1 MESALLHLGFEVLS
15 LVAILFLL
23 LMLVLA
29 LFEPGLPYKVIAQ
42 RSAPPD
48 SERFRRVLAAL
59 AGSHV
64 HEKTQV
70 DVLSAGQAFYDA
82 MLEEV
87 RGARQ
92 TINLE
97 AYIFK
102 RGDVTRRFV
111 AALLE
116 RARAGVRVNMNLDA
130 IGSFTTW
137 AGYFKELRAAGGRVH
152 FYHPLRWYNLP
163 RFNNRTHRE
172 ILVVDGRVGFVGGA
186 GYADYWSSP
195 HGPGKRKK
203 PWRDTMFRVR
213 GGAVTGLQSTFVENW
228 VETTGELLSGEEY
241 FPFCPAP
248 GRTPAMV
255 VTSSPTTGR
264 STRGRLL
271 YQTLLAS
278 ATKSI
283 HITTPYFLPDKAA
296 RAEMVRAMRE
306 RGVEIKIV
314 TPGQHTDHLIT
325 RRSSRRLFGDLL
337 RAGAWIGEY
346 QPTMIH
352 AKVML
357 VDGVVSVVGSTNFD
371 HRSFGLNDEVNLVT
385 FDAALADRLE
395 EDFARDQALC
405 RAVSY
410 KEWMGRSRVERL
422 TEWFGW
428 LLERQQ

>member
-1 MESALLHLGFEVLS
+1 MQSALLHLGFEVLS
-15 LVAILFLL
+15 LIAICFLL
-23 LMLVLA
+23 LMLLLA

-42 RSAPPD
+42 RSAAPD
-48 SERFRRVLAAL
+48 SGRFQRVLAAL
-59 AGSHV
+59 AGSHI

-70 DVLSAGQAFYDA
+70 EVLSTGQAFYDA
-82 MLEEV
+82 MLEEI
-87 RGARQ
+87 RSARQ

-102 RGDVTRRFV
+102 RGEVARRFV
-111 AALLE
+111 DALLE

-137 AGYFKELRAAGGRVH
+137 AGFFKELREAGGRVH

-186 GYADYWSSP
+186 GYADYWALF

-213 GGAVTGLQSTFVENW
+213 GGAVTGLQSTFAENW

-271 YQTLLAS
+271 YQTLLGS
-278 ATKSI
+278 ARKSI

-306 RGVEIKIV
+306 RGVEIKVV

-352 AKVML
+352 AKVMI

-385 FDAALADRLE
+385 FDPALADRLE
-395 EDFARDQALC
+395 EDFVKDQALC

-410 KEWMGRSRVERL
+410 KEWMGRSLVERL

>member
-1 MESALLHLGFEVLS
+1 MESALVHLGFEVLS
-15 LVAILFLL
+15 LIAILFLL

-42 RSAPPD
+42 RSAAPD
-48 SERFRRVLAAL
+48 SERFQRVLAAL
-59 AGSHV
+59 AGSHI
-64 HEKTQV
+64 HERTRV
-70 DVLSAGQAFYDA
+70 EVLSAGEVFYEA
-82 MLEEV
+82 MLEEI
-87 RGARQ
+87 RSARQ

-102 RGDVTRRFV
+102 RGDVARRFV
-111 AALLE
+111 DALLE

-137 AGYFKELRAAGGRVH
+137 LGFFKELREAGGRVH

-186 GYADYWSSP
+186 GYADYWMSP
-195 HGPGKRKK
+195 HGPRKRKK
-203 PWRDTMFRVR
+203 PWRDTMFKVQ

-241 FPFCPAP
+241 FPFCPAS

-278 ATKSI
+278 AQKSI
-283 HITTPYFLPDKAA
+283 HITTPYFLPDKTA

-306 RGVEIKIV
+306 RGVELKIV

-352 AKVML
+352 AKVMI

-385 FDAALADRLE
+385 FDPALADRLE
-395 EDFARDQALC
+395 DDFVKDQALC

-410 KEWMGRSRVERL
+410 KEWMGRSRIERL

>member
-15 LVAILFLL
+15 LIAICFLL

-42 RSAPPD
+42 RSAAPD
-48 SERFRRVLAAL
+48 SARFQRVLAAL
-59 AGSHV
+59 AGSHI
-64 HEKTQV
+64 HDKTRV
-70 DVLSAGQAFYDA
+70 EVLSAGQAFYEA
-82 MLEEV
+82 MLEEI
-87 RGARQ
+87 RSARQ

-102 RGDVTRRFV
+102 RGDVARRFV

-137 AGYFKELRAAGGRVH
+137 AGFFKELREAGGRVH
-152 FYHPLRWYNLP
+152 YYHPLRWYTLP

-186 GYADYWSSP
+186 GYADYWLEP
-195 HGPGKRKK
+195 HGRGRRKK
-203 PWRDTMFRVR
+203 PWRDTMFKVQ

-228 VETTGELLSGEEY
+228 VETTGEVLSGEEY
-241 FPFCPAP
+241 FPLASAP
-248 GRTPAMV
+248 GSTQAMV

-278 ATKSI
+278 ARKSI
-283 HITTPYFLPDKAA
+283 HITTPYFLPDKTA

-306 RGVEIKIV
+306 RGVEIKVV

-352 AKVML
+352 AKVMI
-357 VDGVVSVVGSTNFD
+357 VDGAVSVVGSTNFD

-385 FDAALADRLE
+385 FDPALADRLE
-395 EDFARDQALC
+395 EDFVQDQAQC

>member
-1 MESALLHLGFEVLS
+1 MF
-15 LVAILFLL
+15 
-23 LMLVLA
+23 
-29 LFEPGLPYKVIAQ
+29 KV
-42 RSAPPD
+42 
-48 SERFRRVLAAL
+48 E
-59 AGSHV
+59 
-64 HEKTQV
+64 
-70 DVLSAGQAFYDA
+70 
-82 MLEEV
+82 
-87 RGARQ
+87 
-92 TINLE
+92 
-97 AYIFK
+97 
-102 RGDVTRRFV
+102 
-111 AALLE
+111 
-116 RARAGVRVNMNLDA
+116 
-130 IGSFTTW
+130 
-137 AGYFKELRAAGGRVH
+137 
-152 FYHPLRWYNLP
+152 
-163 RFNNRTHRE
+163 
-172 ILVVDGRVGFVGGA
+172 
-186 GYADYWSSP
+186 
-195 HGPGKRKK
+195 
-203 PWRDTMFRVR
+203 

-271 YQTLLAS
+271 YQTLLGS
-278 ATKSI
+278 ARKSI

-306 RGVEIKIV
+306 RGVEIKVV

-352 AKVML
+352 AKVMI

-385 FDAALADRLE
+385 FDPALADRLE
-395 EDFARDQALC
+395 EDFAKDQALC